1 MQLDLPIL
9 RIGLYAGLILF
20 SFILFCLSVAR
31 LNYTTHLHSGD
42 STNSGGVFYDPI
54 VVEILVT
61 TLLTIP
67 WSIFIGWSIHKRYEN
82 RYLSTFRGEIIGL
95 SILWIFWIAG
105 AAGASHP
112 WGSLSLCQ
120 QLEACRVLSALVA
133 FSWLGWLTLSAILA
147 LSLLFSLA
155 NKALMEPL
163 HGRWNPRQTLYK
175 DNFTQL

>member
-9 RIGLYAGLILF
+9 RIGLYGGLILF
-20 SFILFCLSVAR
+20 SFILFCLSAAR
-31 LNYTTHLHSGD
+31 LNYTTRGN
-42 STNSGGVFYDPI
+42 STKGGRVFYDPI
-54 VVEILVT
+54 VVEILIT

-112 WGSLSLCQ
+112 WGSLSWCQ
-120 QLEACRVLSALVA
+120 QFEACRILSALVA
-133 FSWLGWLTLSAILA
+133 FSWLGWLTLSTILG

-163 HGRWNPRQTLYK
+163 HGRWNPRQTIYK
-175 DNFTQL
+175 DNFTRM

>member
-9 RIGLYAGLILF
+9 RIGLYGGLMLF
-20 SFILFCLSVAR
+20 SFILFCLSAAR
-31 LNYTTHLHSGD
+31 LNYTTHVLPGD
-42 STNSGGVFYDPI
+42 SGRGFYDPI
-54 VVEILVT
+54 VVEILIA

-67 WSIFIGWSIHKRYEN
+67 WSIFIVWSIHKRYEN
-82 RYLSTFRGEIIGL
+82 PYLSTFRGEIIGL
-95 SILWIFWIAG
+95 SVLWIFWTAG

-112 WGSLSLCQ
+112 WGSLSWCQ
-120 QLEACRVLSALVA
+120 QFDACRLLSALVA

-163 HGRWNPRQTLYK
+163 HGRWDPRQTMYK
-175 DNFTQL
+175 A